1 MPEHP
6 KKKKKKITN
15 PAQITFRKRLNNSN
29 TTTLEEEEILRT
41 ERQNRKD
48 IANQRLRKA
57 KAEGYLSTTAKKRLA
72 KIEAGRK
79 RFRRIAKKN

>member
-1 MPEHP
+1 MPKHP
-6 KKKKKKITN
+6 KKKKEKITN
-15 PAQITFRKRLNNSN
+15 PAQIVFRKRLNNSN
-29 TTTLEEEEILRT
+29 TTNLEEEEILRT

-57 KAEGYLSTTAKKRLA
+57 KAEGYLSPTAQKILD

-79 RFRRIAKKN
+79 RFKRIAKKN